1 MDLQGSLSPYAGILA
16 RMKLLFASF
25 LAFLLPTFAGAEPVN
40 TGHVMA
46 ELVSEKLSAPA
57 GGEVYLGVRLEHTP
71 HWHTYWQFPGD
82 SGLPTKFKWALPPG
96 WKIGEAIWP
105 LPERIHLPPLVNFGY
120 NDEALIVFRAEAPA
134 GFTGSAE
141 LKVDAAWLV
150 CKEECIPEKAS
161 LSLTLPAATGAPKPG
176 PLATVFA
183 TVLKEAP
190 RPLPPGAFQSI
201 KVEGKRIGLQLDD
214 DPPWIRG
221 RKLDLFPLEGQ
232 LITGVAPPKKEGRKG
247 ELTLWA
253 DKADPFS
260 RTAQAFRGVLVVG
273 EKKEREAFL
282 VEAPLVAEGAGANAA
297 IAADASAPP
306 AAPGAPGSPPPPAD
320 AEAASLWVS
329 ALFAFLGGVLL
340 NLMPC
345 VFPVL
350 GIKVM
355 ALVSQ
360 SDGDKWHARKH
371 GKIYTLGVLV
381 SFWALTA
388 ALLGL
393 RSAGQAVGWGFQLQQ
408 PGFVLILI
416 FLFTLISANLLGAF
430 EFGGR
435 WVGLG
440 SNLAGREGYSG
451 SFFTGMLA
459 VVVATPCTAP
469 FMGTAIGVVLAQ
481 PAWAVFAVFSALAIG
496 LAFPFLVL
504 AYQPKLLKAMPRPGA
519 WMENLKEFFAFPMA
533 ATVLWLLWVLGQQ
546 KGLDAA
552 IGTAGA
558 VLLLCMGFWAWHR
571 FPGRAAHAGAGLM
584 FALSAGAAFG
594 VLTLPTVSM
603 HHLTEGGPWKAYS
616 EEALNE
622 ARASG
627 QPVFVDFTAA
637 WCLTCQVN
645 KTVVLDKEDTQ
656 SFFREKNAHLL
667 LADWT
672 NSDPAITAALEKQGR
687 IGVPLYLVY
696 LPGQEKPRVLPQI
709 LTAENVRAAFN

>member
-1 MDLQGSLSPYAGILA
+1 
-16 RMKLLFASF
+16 
-25 LAFLLPTFAGAEPVN
+25 
-40 TGHVMA
+40 
-46 ELVSEKLSAPA
+46 
-57 GGEVYLGVRLEHTP
+57 
-71 HWHTYWQFPGD
+71 
-82 SGLPTKFKWALPPG
+82 
-96 WKIGEAIWP
+96 
-105 LPERIHLPPLVNFGY
+105 
-120 NDEALIVFRAEAPA
+120 
-134 GFTGSAE
+134 
-141 LKVDAAWLV
+141 
-150 CKEECIPEKAS
+150 
-161 LSLTLPAATGAPKPG
+161 
-176 PLATVFA
+176 
-183 TVLKEAP
+183 
-190 RPLPPGAFQSI
+190 
-201 KVEGKRIGLQLDD
+201 
-214 DPPWIRG
+214 
-221 RKLDLFPLEGQ
+221 
-232 LITGVAPPKKEGRKG
+232 
-247 ELTLWA
+247 
-253 DKADPFS
+253 
-260 RTAQAFRGVLVVG
+260 
-273 EKKEREAFL
+273 
-282 VEAPLVAEGAGANAA
+282 VEA
-297 IAADASAPP
+297 APEP
-306 AAPGAPGSPPPPAD
+306 T
-320 AEAASLWVS
+320 SLWVS
-329 ALFAFLGGVLL
+329 ALFAFVGGILL

-360 SDGDKWHARKH
+360 GDGNKWHARKH
-371 GKIYTLGVLV
+371 GKVYTLGVLV

-388 ALLGL
+388 MLLGL

-408 PGFVLILI
+408 PGFVLLLV

-481 PAWAVFAVFSALAIG
+481 PAWAVFAVFSFLAVG

-504 AYQPKLLKAMPRPGA
+504 AYQPALLRALPRPGK

-584 FALSAGAAFG
+584 FALSLAAGIG
-594 VLTLPTVSM
+594 VLSLPQVQLGRLSK
-603 HHLTEGGPWKAYS
+603 EGPWLSYS
-616 EEALNE
+616 EQALAD
-622 ARASG
+622 ARATG
-627 QPVFVDFTAA
+627 KPVFVDFTAA

-645 KTVVLDKEDTQ
+645 KTVVLEKEAMQ
-656 SFFREKNAHLL
+656 AYFREKGVILL

-687 IGVPLYLVY
+687 IGVPLYLAY
-696 LPGQEKPRVLPQI
+696 QPGQERAKVLPQI
-709 LTAENVRAAFN
+709 LTQDILREAFP

>member
-1 MDLQGSLSPYAGILA
+1 
-16 RMKLLFASF
+16 MKLLLACLLFA
-25 LAFLLPTFAGAEPVN
+25 LPSLGFAEPVN
-40 TGHVMA
+40 TGHVTA
-46 ELVSEKLSAPA
+46 ELVAESPAVPA
-57 GGEVYLGVRLEHTP
+57 GGEVYIGVRLEHAP
-71 HWHTYWQFPGD
+71 HWHTYWQYPGD
-82 SGLPTKFKWALPPG
+82 SGLPTKFKWTLPPG
-96 WKIGEAIWP
+96 WKVGEPIWP
-105 LPERIHLPPLVNFGY
+105 LPERIPLPPLVNYGY
-120 NDEALIVFRAEAPA
+120 AGETLIVFRAEAPA
-134 GFTGSAE
+134 NASGSAE
-141 LKVDAAWLV
+141 FKVDASWLV

-161 LSLTLPAATGAPKPG
+161 LSLSLPIGPAPAGKG
-176 PLATVFA
+176 PLARVFETVRR
-183 TVLKEAP
+183 EAP
-190 RPLPPGAFQSI
+190 QPLPSGAFQSL
-201 KVEGKRIGLQLDD
+201 KVEGKRLGLQLDD
-214 DPPWIRG
+214 DPSWIRG
-221 RKLDLFPLEGQ
+221 RKLDLFPLESQ
-232 LITGVAPPKKEGRKG
+232 LIKGDTPPKKENQKG
-247 ELTLWA
+247 DVTLWMA
-253 DKADPFS
+253 KAEPFS
-260 RTAQAFRGVLVVG
+260 STAKAFRGVLVLS
-273 EKKEREAFL
+273 EKGKRESFL
-282 VEAPLVAEGAGANAA
+282 VEAPLVAQGEGAV
-297 IAADASAPP
+297 APAGTTP
-306 AAPGAPGSPPPPAD
+306 APTNPAPGTPAVAPVQ
-320 AEAASLWVS
+320 AEAASLWLS

-360 SDGDKWHARKH
+360 SDGNRWHARKH
-371 GKIYTLGVLV
+371 GKVYTLGVLV

-388 ALLGL
+388 ILLGL

-408 PGFVLILI
+408 PGFVLLLV

-440 SNLAGREGYSG
+440 SNLAGRDGYSG

-481 PAWAVFAVFSALAIG
+481 PAWAVFAVFTALALG

-504 AYQPKLLKAMPRPGA
+504 AYQPALLRALPRPGV

-552 IGTAGA
+552 IVAAGA

-584 FALSAGAAFG
+584 FALSAATAFG
-594 VLTLPTVSM
+594 VFSMPTATAGR
-603 HHLTEGGPWKAYS
+603 LAAEGPWTAYS
-616 EEALNE
+616 EAALSE
-622 ARASG
+622 ARAAG
-627 QPVFVDFTAA
+627 PVFVDFTAA

-645 KTVVLDKEDTQ
+645 KAVVLDKESTQ
-656 SFFREKNAHLL
+656 AFFKEKGIRLL

-672 NSDPAITAALEKQGR
+672 NSDPVITAALEKQGR
-687 IGVPLYLVY
+687 IGVPLYLAY
-696 LPGQEKPRVLPQI
+696 LPGEEKPRVLPQI
-709 LTAENVRAAFN
+709 LTPDNLREAFL